1 MADEEVF
8 AKIRLIPISHGD
20 PAVVV
25 GAAATE
31 GRAED
36 DRPKPASFAK
46 TSRTPIAECLMAV
59 AAGAAMPCPRACS
72 SMSPIFAQHR
82 LSVDCGH
89 HGHPANDDTT
99 RADGV
104 EPGRSR
110 DGVPEMCCNHA
121 SMSFGTLRTSPF
133 LPHRFE

>member
-1 MADEEVF
+1 MSASTRTKPHRPPITE
-8 AKIRLIPISHGD
+8 RLM
-20 PAVVV
+20 
-25 GAAATE
+25 AAA
-31 GRAED
+31 
-36 DRPKPASFAK
+36 
-46 TSRTPIAECLMAV
+46 
-59 AAGAAMPCPRACS
+59 AAAAMPCPRVCS

-89 HGHPANDDTT
+89 HGHPANDDTA

-110 DGVPEMCCNHA
+110 DGVPEMGCKHA
-121 SMSFGTLRTSPF
+121 NMSFGTLRTSPS